1 MTLLEN
7 VRSPQT
13 ACAAVGAVER
23 ALARIRSRDAIVAI
37 LGLGYVGLP
46 LALAF
51 AENGFR
57 VLGLDVDDE
66 RVALLNQGGSPIGD
80 VSSESTAPFLAPASV
95 LGTAANERT
104 DAQGRG
110 VGSLVF
116 SNRMCLLAY
125 ADAAIICVPTPLGKT
140 RDPDMTYVISAT
152 ETVARFLHQDML
164 VVLES
169 TTYPGTTEEIM
180 LPRLRGAASTVYS
193 GGDASSWSPIGVGE
207 DFFLAFS
214 PERIDPG
221 RMDYTVRTTPK
232 VVGGVT
238 AACGEV
244 AAALYGCAVD
254 QIVQVSQPIAAEMVK
269 LLENTFRMTNIG
281 LVNELAMMCDRL
293 GVDVW
298 EVIDAAATKPYGFMP
313 FYPGPGLGGHCIPV
327 DPHYLE
333 WKMRSIGYNARFIRL
348 ASEMNQSMPEYVFDK
363 IAHALND
370 ERKPIKGA
378 NVLLVGVA
386 YKANVSDVRE
396 SPAIELIE
404 LLVARGAETSYHD
417 SLVPSLLA
425 AGTEMK
431 SVDLDPETLA
441 ASDCVVVLT
450 AHGDIDWNAL
460 AHHASLIVDTRN
472 ALAEIAPDH
481 ARVVKL

>member
-1 MTLLEN
+1 MTLLDNGETRAT
-7 VRSPQT
+7 VRNDT
-13 ACAAVGAVER
+13 DAVER
-23 ALARIRSRDAIVAI
+23 ALARIRSRDAIVAV

-46 LALAF
+46 LARAF

-80 VSSESTAPFLAPASV
+80 VSAESIAGFLAPAST
-95 LGTAANERT
+95 LKTETNERA
-104 DAQGRG
+104 DAYGRAI
-110 VGSLVF
+110 GSLVF
-116 SNRMCLLAY
+116 SDRMNLLAR

-140 RDPDMTYVISAT
+140 RDPDLTYVISAT
-152 ETVARFLHQDML
+152 ETVARFLHRGML

-180 LPRLRGAASTVYS
+180 LPRLLSAVSTVYS
-193 GGDASSWSPIGVGE
+193 NGHASSWTPLAPGE

-221 RMDYTVRTTPK
+221 RTDYTVRTTPK

-244 AAALYGCAVD
+244 AAALYGCAVE
-254 QIVQVSQPIAAEMVK
+254 QIVRVSQPIAAEMVK
-269 LLENTFRMTNIG
+269 LLENTFRMANIG
-281 LVNELAMMCDRL
+281 LVNELAVMCDRL
-293 GVDVW
+293 GIDVW
-298 EVIDAAATKPYGFMP
+298 EIIDAAATKPYGFMP

-348 ASEMNQSMPEYVFDK
+348 ASEMNQSMPEYVLDK

-370 ERKPIKGA
+370 ECKSIRGA
-378 NVLLVGVA
+378 HVLVIGVA
-386 YKANVSDVRE
+386 YKANVGDVRE
-396 SPAIELIE
+396 SPALELIE
-404 LLVARGAETSYHD
+404 MLFDRGASTTYHD
-417 SLVPSLLA
+417 ALVPALVV
-425 AGTEMK
+425 AGREMK
-431 SVDLDPETLA
+431 SVDIDAEALE

-450 AHGDIDWNAL
+450 AHSDIDLAAL
-460 AHHASLIVDTRN
+460 VRHGMLVVDTRN
-472 ALAEIAPDH
+472 ALAAIPPGR